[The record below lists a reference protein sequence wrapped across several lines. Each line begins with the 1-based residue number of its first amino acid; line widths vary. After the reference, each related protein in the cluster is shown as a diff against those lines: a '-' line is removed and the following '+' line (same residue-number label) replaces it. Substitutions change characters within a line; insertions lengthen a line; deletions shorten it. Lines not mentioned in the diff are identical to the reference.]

1 MYTFGPYPPRMT
13 PKHRRCLHIIT
24 IERKSASRRDRSRNA
39 WPGNLWPAR
48 SSSSVRTRVLP
59 VCQPHSVLY
68 VLGIPTHAINQQ
80 CHVAAIKVNP
90 SGKEDVRK
98 KTPDAPCNKP
108 QIILDRFLIS
118 NNLFLLLYIWYELRC
133 ILPPSVAWG
142 GELLAKMP
150 TALAQNRI
158 SLPSLSGIYCTQ
170 PRTTEAGNGP
180 KPPRNG
186 SATFHSSTSEVN
198 P

>member
-1 MYTFGPYPPRMT
+1 M
-13 PKHRRCLHIIT
+13 
-24 IERKSASRRDRSRNA
+24 
-39 WPGNLWPAR
+39 
-48 SSSSVRTRVLP
+48 
-59 VCQPHSVLY
+59 
-68 VLGIPTHAINQQ
+68 
-80 CHVAAIKVNP
+80 AAIKVNP
-90 SGKEDVRK
+90 SAKEDVRR

-198 P
+198 PCLLPYTPYGILTWLFFCKLLAAANLRDICPESSALLRV